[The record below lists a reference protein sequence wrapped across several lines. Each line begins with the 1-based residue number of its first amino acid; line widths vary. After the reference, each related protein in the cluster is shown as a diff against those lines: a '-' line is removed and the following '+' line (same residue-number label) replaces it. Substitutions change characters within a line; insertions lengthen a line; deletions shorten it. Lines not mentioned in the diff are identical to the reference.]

1 MVANKTWVIVNI
13 VLLAITIAAIASAS
27 YGLGKEETNKSSPA
41 YQAASQFLTISIILC
56 IVFVISLI
64 ILSVVASGGSTT
76 QFRANPLS
84 VNPRMSLSSPQ
95 QMVSFTA

>member
-1 MVANKTWVIVNI
+1 MVANKTWIIINI

-56 IVFVISLI
+56 IAFVISLI
-64 ILSVVASGGSTT
+64 VLSVVASGGGA

-84 VNPRMSLSSPQ
+84 SFSGGSPGQ
-95 QMVSFTA
+95 QLVSFTA